1 VRAPPH
7 PAHAALDSRRGT
19 LLAALVVFLSALAV
33 FWGTRAYAF
42 LNWDDKIYVVT
53 NPWIRAFTWENVKA
67 VFTRPYFQNFLPL
80 HLLSYMLD
88 HAIWGLNAGGYHLS
102 SVLIHAVNSV
112 LCLLVVR
119 RLSGDAVVGLVA
131 ALLFAVHP
139 AHVEA
144 VAWVSIRKDLLST
157 TFLLL
162 SLWSYLE
169 ARRGDRLRLVPYL
182 GSCAWFLLGML
193 SKVSVAPLPAFL
205 LVLDR
210 MPEGKAGRGKTVP
223 WLRALGSKIPYAL
236 LAAPLMLL
244 NSRAQVTAQAAYAH
258 EPIRYLAVKGHAV
271 WNYLALLFGREGN
284 PDYDLPGIAPSFA
297 ATTVQLAGLLVLPVL
312 AVLLYRWKRRQEF
325 LGVVWVFLTLL
336 PALLFPLVTYM
347 ADRYLYAPSIGFCW
361 AIAAALAD
369 AGAWRRKPLPAPRAL
384 AVGVVALALLVGFTL
399 RTLSY
404 SKVWKDSDSLWTFAM
419 TKSRDYRVFNN
430 LADVRMQQKR
440 WAEAER
446 LLRRGATV
454 ENVTSYQSLG
464 VLYYGLG
471 RYDEAL
477 RETDRAIG
485 IQATKRQDPA
495 LEAELHFNRGA
506 IFWQEGQSA
515 RAVEEWRTAVRLD
528 PGHAQ
533 AREWLRTAGAK

>member
-1 VRAPPH
+1 MRAPPH

-53 NPWIRAFTWENVKA
+53 NPWIRAFTWENLKA
-67 VFTRPYFQNFLPL
+67 IFTRPYFQNFLPL

-88 HAIWGLNAGGYHLS
+88 HAIWGMNAGGYHLS

-169 ARRGDRLRLVPYL
+169 ARRGNRLRLVPYL

-361 AIAAALAD
+361 AIAATLAD

-384 AVGVVALALLVGFTL
+384 AVGVVALALLIGFTL

-419 TKSRDYRVFNN
+419 TKSLDYRVFNN

-485 IQATKRQDPA
+485 IQATKRRDQA

-506 IFWQEGQSA
+506 IFWQEGQRA
-515 RAVEEWRTAVRLD
+515 RAVEEWRTAVTFD

>member
-53 NPWIRAFTWENVKA
+53 NPWIRAFTWENLKA
-67 VFTRPYFQNFLPL
+67 IFTRPYFQNFLPL

-88 HAIWGLNAGGYHLS
+88 HAIWGMNAGGYHLS

-169 ARRGDRLRLVPYL
+169 ARRGDRLRLAPYL

-361 AIAAALAD
+361 AIAATLAD

-384 AVGVVALALLVGFTL
+384 AVGVVALALLIGFTL

-419 TKSRDYRVFNN
+419 TKSLDYRVFNN

-485 IQATKRQDPA
+485 IQATKRRDPA

-506 IFWQEGQSA
+506 IFWQEGQRA
-515 RAVEEWRTAVRLD
+515 RAVEEWRTAVTFD